1 MKKDYDLADNY
12 TIRSWFA
19 EVRQARFRCC
29 ASGVKFPKRHIIAPA
44 ILCAVFVLIDVLRF
58 GVATDEAEVKA
69 TTVSE
74 STRLSE
80 GPRPLS
86 KLVVDNAFRSFGIYW
101 LVAAITIARNSRSSP
116 SEGRDQDGKS

>member
-1 MKKDYDLADNY
+1 MKQDYDLADNY
-12 TIRSWFA
+12 TIRRWFA
-19 EVRQARFRCC
+19 EVRKTRFRFR
-29 ASGVKFPKRHIIAPA
+29 ASGLKFPKHHIIAPA

-58 GVATDEAEVKA
+58 GVATDETEVKT

-74 STRLSE
+74 SNRLSE